1 MIRLLQCMPTVL
13 EIFIDEE
20 LHWYETMCSNKF
32 HFFNLFVDV
41 LHELNKLNIKF
52 QNDMVTSQLLVQ
64 PSISLFQFYHYNFN
78 PRMDLCLI
86 IQARLWENS

>member
-52 QNDMVTSQLLVQ
+52 QN
-64 PSISLFQFYHYNFN
+64 Y
-78 PRMDLCLI
+78 
-86 IQARLWENS
+86 